1 MSGKLD
7 QAPDALVKASVDAF
21 IEHFEN
27 KNMERAQR
35 AAQVLV
41 EMRPEQPSF
50 WASLAIAQRALG
62 RKVPALDAIRKSVE
76 LDPSDREHLL
86 VMGELLI
93 EVGKPF
99 EGVELVQ
106 AVFDEGHVS
115 DREPAKQDPVTIR
128 AGAIL
133 EGIQK
138 GIQALHEQQEQR
150 PAP

>member
-7 QAPDALVKASVDAF
+7 QAPDVLVKTSVDAF

-27 KNMERAQR
+27 KNMERAQQ

-41 EMRPEQPSF
+41 EMRPTQPVF
-50 WASLAIAQRALG
+50 WASLAAAQRALG
-62 RKVPALDAIRKSVE
+62 RKVPSLDAIRKSVE
-76 LDPSDREHLL
+76 LDPTDREHVL

-93 EVGKPF
+93 EVGKPL

-106 AVFDEGHVS
+106 AVFDEGHVAGV
-115 DREPAKQDPVTIR
+115 EPAKQDPVTIR

-138 GIQALHEQQEQR
+138 GLAAVRESREERL
-150 PAP
+150 AP